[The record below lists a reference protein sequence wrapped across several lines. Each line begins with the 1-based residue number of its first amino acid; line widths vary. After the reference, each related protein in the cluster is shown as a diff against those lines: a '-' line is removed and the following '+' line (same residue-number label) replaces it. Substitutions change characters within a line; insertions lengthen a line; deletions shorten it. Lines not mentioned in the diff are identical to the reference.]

1 MRIVFKTSYDSDI
14 DLHEHW
20 RRRAKYAVL
29 VGIMALLPF
38 LVGEYYLAE
47 AANTLI
53 WALAGMGL
61 MIAVGHTGQVSLGH
75 AAFLAIGAY
84 TDAALMNVGVP
95 FWIAFPAAG
104 LMAGV
109 FGAIIAIPAV
119 RMSGI
124 YLAIATLAVFVI
136 VEELVIMLEPITGG
150 VGGIMAPSITA
161 FGISFDR
168 YGALGNFYWL
178 ILAVVVLVTWG
189 YANLMRSPTG
199 RSFLAVRDSEV
210 SARALGINVTRTK
223 ALAFGLS
230 SGVTGLA
237 GALMGH
243 YIGFFNYELFSI
255 FISINLLLVVTIG
268 GLGFIQGAFLGA
280 ILITGMPQVIA
291 ILRDSLNANFG
302 INIGAVP
309 GLDTMLFS
317 VILILFII
325 FEPTGLYGRW
335 LKIRTWFEIFPL
347 ARRDMFR
354 RHKTYLK
361 TERMK

>member
-1 MRIVFKTSYDSDI
+1 MRIVFKTSYDRDI

-20 RRRAKYAVL
+20 GKRGAILVL
-29 VGIMALLPF
+29 LVVMVLLPF
-38 LVGEYYLAE
+38 LVGDYYLAE

-53 WALAGMGL
+53 WSLAGMGL
-61 MIAVGHTGQVSLGH
+61 MLLVGHTGQVSLGH

-84 TDAALMNVGVP
+84 TDVALMNIGWP
-95 FWIAFPAAG
+95 FLLSLPVAGLAAG
-104 LMAGV
+104 I
-109 FGAIIAIPAV
+109 FGALIAIPAV

-136 VEELVIMLEPITGG
+136 VEEIVILMEPITGG
-150 VGGIMAPSITA
+150 VGGIVAPSIEIL
-161 FGISFDR
+161 GISFDR
-168 YGALGNFYWL
+168 YGALDHFYWL
-178 ILAVVVLVTWG
+178 CLAVVALVTWG

-210 SARALGINVTRTK
+210 SARALGIDVTRTRS
-223 ALAFGLS
+223 LAFGLS
-230 SGVTGLA
+230 CGITGLA

-243 YIGFFNYELFSI
+243 FIGFFNYELFSI

-280 ILITGMPQVIA
+280 ILITAMPQVIA
-291 ILRDSLNANFG
+291 ILRDWANATLGVDMGG
-302 INIGAVP
+302 IP
-309 GLDTMLFS
+309 GLDTIIFS
-317 VILILFII
+317 LILIGFII
-325 FEPTGLYGRW
+325 YEPTGLYGRW
-335 LKIRTWFEIFPL
+335 LKIRTWWEIFPL

-354 RHKTYLK
+354 RQKSYLK

>member
-1 MRIVFKTSYDSDI
+1 MRIVFKKSYDRDI
-14 DLHEHW
+14 DLHEHNHS
-20 RRRAKYAVL
+20 RMRFAVL
-29 VGIMALLPF
+29 LAVMVALPF
-38 LVGEYYLAE
+38 FASDYYLSE
-47 AANTLI
+47 ATHTLI

-84 TDAALMNVGVP
+84 TDAALMNAGFP
-95 FWIAFPAAG
+95 FLVAFPAAG
-104 LMAGV
+104 LVAGL
-109 FGAIIAIPAV
+109 FGAIIAVPAV

-150 VGGIMAPSITA
+150 VGGIMAPSITIL
-161 FGISFDR
+161 GLNFDR
-168 YGALGNFYWL
+168 YANLSSFYWL
-178 ILAVVVLVTWG
+178 VLAVVALVTLA
-189 YANLMRSPTG
+189 YANLLRSPTG

-210 SARALGINVTRTK
+210 SARALGINITRTK

-237 GALMGH
+237 GSLMGH
-243 YIGFFNYELFSI
+243 FIGYFNYELFSI

-280 ILITGMPQVIA
+280 ILITGLPQLIA
-291 ILRDSLNANFG
+291 ILRDGLNASYG
-302 INIGAVP
+302 IDLGSIP

-317 VILILFII
+317 VLLITFII

-335 LKIRTWFEIFPL
+335 LKVRFWFEVFPL

-354 RHKTYLK
+354 RQKSYLK

>member
-1 MRIVFKTSYDSDI
+1 MRIVFKTSYDRDI
-14 DLHEHW
+14 DLHEHMQS
-20 RRRAKYAVL
+20 RAKIAAL
-29 VGIMALLPF
+29 LAIMVALPF
-38 LVGEYYLAE
+38 LVGDYYLAE
-47 AANTLI
+47 ATNTLI

-61 MIAVGHTGQVSLGH
+61 MVAVGHTGQVSLGH

-84 TDAALMNVGVP
+84 ADSALMN
-95 FWIAFPAAG
+95 AG
-104 LMAGV
+104 LPFLISFPVAGLITGL
-109 FGAIIAIPAV
+109 FGAIIAVPAV

-124 YLAIATLAVFVI
+124 YLAIATLAVFAI
-136 VEELVIMLEPITGG
+136 VEELVILLEPITGG
-150 VGGIMAPSITA
+150 VGGIMAPSISIL
-161 FGISFDR
+161 GISFDR
-168 YGALGNFYWL
+168 YASLGNFYWL
-178 ILAVVVLVTWG
+178 CLAVVAVVTWG

-210 SARALGINVTRTK
+210 SARALGINVTRTR

-280 ILITGMPQVIA
+280 ILITAVPQLIA
-291 ILRDSLNANFG
+291 ILRDNLVTVGVDLSG
-302 INIGAVP
+302 IP
-309 GLDTMLFS
+309 GLDTMIFS
-317 VILILFII
+317 LILIGFII
-325 FEPTGLYGRW
+325 YEPTGLYGRW

-347 ARRDMFR
+347 ARKDMFR
-354 RHKTYLK
+354 RQKSYLK

>member
-1 MRIVFKTSYDSDI
+1 
-14 DLHEHW
+14 
-20 RRRAKYAVL
+20 
-29 VGIMALLPF
+29 
-38 LVGEYYLAE
+38 
-47 AANTLI
+47 
-53 WALAGMGL
+53 
-61 MIAVGHTGQVSLGH
+61 
-75 AAFLAIGAY
+75 
-84 TDAALMNVGVP
+84 
-95 FWIAFPAAG
+95 
-104 LMAGV
+104 
-109 FGAIIAIPAV
+109 
-119 RMSGI
+119 
-124 YLAIATLAVFVI
+124 VFVI
-136 VEELVIMLEPITGG
+136 VEELVILLEPITGG
-150 VGGIMAPSITA
+150 VGGIMAPTITL

-168 YGALGNFYWL
+168 YGELDNFYWL
-178 ILAVVVLVTWG
+178 TLGIVALVTWG

-223 ALAFGLS
+223 SLAFGLS

-291 ILRDSLNANFG
+291 ILRDNLNATTG
-302 INIGAVP
+302 IDIGSIP

-354 RHKTYLK
+354 RQKSYLK

>member
-1 MRIVFKTSYDSDI
+1 MRVVFKTSYDPDI
-14 DLHEHW
+14 DLHEHGHS
-20 RRRAKYAVL
+20 RAKIAILLAVM
-29 VGIMALLPF
+29 VALPF
-38 LVGEYYLAE
+38 LVNDYYLAE

-53 WALAGMGL
+53 WSLAGMGL
-61 MIAVGHTGQVSLGH
+61 MVAVGHTGQVSLGH

-84 TDAALMNVGVP
+84 ADSALMSAGAP
-95 FWIAFPAAG
+95 FWVSFPLAG
-104 LMAGV
+104 LITGI
-109 FGAIIAIPAV
+109 FGALIAIPAV

-136 VEELVIMLEPITGG
+136 VEELVIILEPITGG
-150 VGGIMAPSITA
+150 VGGIMAPSITF
-161 FGISFDR
+161 FGLSFDR
-168 YGALGNFYWL
+168 YGALENFYWL
-178 ILAVVVLVTWG
+178 CLAVVALVTWG
-189 YANLMRSPTG
+189 YANLLRSPTG

-210 SARALGINVTRTK
+210 SARALGINVTRTR

-255 FISINLLLVVTIG
+255 FVSINLLLVVTIG

-280 ILITGMPQVIA
+280 FLITAVPQIIA
-291 ILRDSLNANFG
+291 IMRDNLVSVG
-302 INIGAVP
+302 IDLSGVP
-309 GLDTMLFS
+309 GLDTMIFS
-317 VILILFII
+317 LILVGFII
-325 FEPTGLYGRW
+325 YEPTGLYGRW

-354 RHKTYLK
+354 RQKSYLK
-361 TERMK
+361 TERMR

>member
-1 MRIVFKTSYDSDI
+1 MRIVFKKSYDRDI
-14 DLHEHW
+14 DLHQHW
-20 RRRAKYAVL
+20 QSRGKMVVL
-29 VGIMALLPF
+29 AIIMAMLPF
-38 LVGEYYLAE
+38 LVGNYYLAE

-84 TDAALMNVGVP
+84 TDAALMNLGLP
-95 FWIAFPAAG
+95 FLIAFPMAG
-104 LMAGV
+104 LFAGL
-109 FGAIIAIPAV
+109 FGAIIAVPAV

-150 VGGIMAPSITA
+150 VGGIMAPSINI

-168 YGALGNFYWL
+168 YASLSNFYWL
-178 ILAVVVLVTWG
+178 VLGVVILVTWA
-189 YANLMRSPTG
+189 YANLLRSPTG

-210 SARALGINVTRTK
+210 SARALGINVTRTR

-243 YIGFFNYELFSI
+243 FIGFFNYELFSI

-280 ILITGMPQVIA
+280 LLITGLPQLIA
-291 ILRDSLNANFG
+291 ILRDGLNANLG
-302 INIGAVP
+302 IDLGSVP

-317 VILILFII
+317 VLLILFII

-354 RHKTYLK
+354 RQKSYLK

>member
-1 MRIVFKTSYDSDI
+1 MRVVFKKSYDRDI
-14 DLHEHW
+14 DLHEDG
-20 RRRAKYAVL
+20 RSRAKIAVL
-29 VGIMALLPF
+29 IILMAALPY
-38 LVGEYYLAE
+38 LVGTYYLAE

-84 TDAALMNVGVP
+84 TDAALMNAGVP
-95 FWIAFPAAG
+95 FLLAFPAAG
-104 LMAGV
+104 LFAGLV
-109 FGAIIAIPAV
+109 GALIAVPAV
-119 RMSGI
+119 RLSGI

-136 VEELVIMLEPITGG
+136 VEEMVILLEPITGG
-150 VGGIMAPSITA
+150 VGGIMAPSISI

-168 YGALGNFYWL
+168 YGALTNFYWL
-178 ILAVVVLVTWG
+178 VLAVVIIVTLG
-189 YANLMRSPTG
+189 YANLLRSPTG

-210 SARALGINVTRTK
+210 SARALGINVTRTR

-280 ILITGMPQVIA
+280 LLITGLPQLIA
-291 ILRDSLNANFG
+291 ILRDGLNASVG
-302 INIGAVP
+302 IDLSAIP
-309 GLDTMLFS
+309 GLDTMVFS
-317 VILILFII
+317 VLLLLFII

-354 RHKTYLK
+354 RQKTYLK
-361 TERMK
+361 TERTR

>member
-1 MRIVFKTSYDSDI
+1 MRVVFKTSYDRDI
-14 DLHEHW
+14 DLHEHMQS
-20 RRRAKYAVL
+20 RAKIAAL
-29 VGIMALLPF
+29 LAIMIALPF
-38 LVGEYYLAE
+38 LVGDYYLAE
-47 AANTLI
+47 AVNTLI

-61 MIAVGHTGQVSLGH
+61 MVAVGHTGQVSLGH

-84 TDAALMNVGVP
+84 ADSALMNVGVP
-95 FWIAFPAAG
+95 FLISFPLAG
-104 LMAGV
+104 LITGV
-109 FGAIIAIPAV
+109 FGAIIAVPAV

-136 VEELVIMLEPITGG
+136 VEELVILLEPITGG
-150 VGGIMAPSITA
+150 VGGIMAPSISIL
-161 FGISFDR
+161 GISFDR
-168 YGALGNFYWL
+168 YGALDNFYWL
-178 ILAVVVLVTWG
+178 CLAIVAIVTWG

-210 SARALGINVTRTK
+210 SARALGINVTRTR

-280 ILITGMPQVIA
+280 ILITAVPQAISIA
-291 ILRDSLNANFG
+291 RDNLSG
-302 INIGAVP
+302 IGIDLGGIP
-309 GLDTMLFS
+309 GLDTMIFS
-317 VILILFII
+317 LILIGFII
-325 FEPTGLYGRW
+325 YEPTGLYGRW

-347 ARRDMFR
+347 ARKDMFR
-354 RHKTYLK
+354 RQKSYLK

>member
-1 MRIVFKTSYDSDI
+1 MRIVFKKSYDRDI
-14 DLHEHW
+14 DLHEHGW
-20 RRRAKYAVL
+20 SRAKIAVL
-29 VGIMALLPF
+29 AGIMIVLPF

-47 AANTLI
+47 ATNTLI

-61 MIAVGHTGQVSLGH
+61 MVAVGHTGQVSLGH

-84 TDAALMNVGVP
+84 ADSALMN
-95 FWIAFPAAG
+95 AG
-104 LMAGV
+104 LPFLLSFPIAGLITGI

-136 VEELVIMLEPITGG
+136 VEEMVIMLEPITGG
-150 VGGIMAPSITA
+150 VGGIMAPSIQI

-168 YGALGNFYWL
+168 YGALQNFYWL
-178 ILAVVVLVTWG
+178 ILGVVALVAWG

-223 ALAFGLS
+223 SLAFGLS
-230 SGVTGLA
+230 TGVTGLA

-243 YIGFFNYELFSI
+243 YIGFYNYELFSI
-255 FISINLLLVVTIG
+255 FISISLLLVVTIG

-280 ILITGMPQVIA
+280 ILITAVPQAIA
-291 ILRDSLNANFG
+291 IARDGLNANFG
-302 INIGAVP
+302 IDLGSVP
-309 GLDTMLFS
+309 GLDTMIFA

-335 LKIRTWFEIFPL
+335 LKIRVWFEIFPL

-354 RHKTYLK
+354 RQKSYLK